1 MVVTSLD
8 TYEVAKQFQAVG
20 FSDEQAGA
28 LAAALRKSQD
38 LDLTSLATK
47 ADLAS
52 LASAM
57 KADLA
62 AHAVTTKADLA
73 SLAAA
78 MKAEMAAHAA
88 TTKAELA
95 ALAATTK
102 GDLASL
108 AATTK
113 ADLAET
119 KAEILKWMFGSMG
132 IQTIVI
138 IGAVV
143 SLVRA
148 SGH

>member
-52 LASAM
+52 LASAT
-57 KADLA
+57 KGDLA

-78 MKAEMAAHAA
+78 MKAEMAAH
-88 TTKAELA
+88 
-95 ALAATTK
+95 AATTK